1 MTFISEAFETFE
13 AFSDTQRVVRLRECQ
28 KIQQQVIECQRL
40 EEEERT
46 RQLEQDERA
55 KRLQKESSTSTS
67 YWWRKRIVAQKN
79 SAQVAVGSQRTKTN
93 ESATN
98 SLHETK
104 NSSSPDCSKISLDD
118 VWACRALSLKC
129 GNELIELKDCGKRVT
144 AEINDSRS
152 TKNHCCTE
160 EREIL
165 RLCVSRNAA
174 ALESRLKRR
183 QDATKK

>member
-1 MTFISEAFETFE
+1 MTFISESFETFE
-13 AFSDTQRVVRLRECQ
+13 AFSDAQRVVRLRECQ

-46 RQLEQDERA
+46 RQLEQAERA
-55 KRLQKESSTSTS
+55 KRLEKESSTS
-67 YWWRKRIVAQKN
+67 YWWGKRKMAKKD
-79 SAQVAVGSQRTKTN
+79 SEQVAVGSLITRTN

-98 SLHETK
+98 PLHGNN
-104 NSSSPDCSKISLDD
+104 NSSSLDCSKISLDD

-129 GNELIELKDCGKRVT
+129 GNELIELKDCGKRIT

-152 TKNHCCTE
+152 TTNHCCTE